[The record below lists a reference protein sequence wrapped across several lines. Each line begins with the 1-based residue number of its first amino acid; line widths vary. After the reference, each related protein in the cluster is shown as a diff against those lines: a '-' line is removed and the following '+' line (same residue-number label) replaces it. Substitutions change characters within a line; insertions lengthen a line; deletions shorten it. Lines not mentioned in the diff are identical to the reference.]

1 MTSSNNCANIFDEMY
16 FKLVI
21 NYVNYVIV
29 KSIVWQLEA
38 WEMISGELK
47 QRIQWLND

>member
-1 MTSSNNCANIFDEMY
+1 MY

-21 NYVNYVIV
+21 NYVNYAIA
-29 KSIVWQLEA
+29 KLIVWQLEA

-47 QRIQWLND
+47 WRIQWLND